1 VVNKVRYIVLWL
13 VLLLIL
19 GMTNWS
25 ILEKEQLL
33 ANGQVVLLK
42 LAPVDPRSLIQ
53 GDYMALRYALADD
66 IDASDWPNRGI
77 LVIKLDPNNV
87 ATFQRL
93 YNPAQPLAA
102 DERLLEYHKRT
113 KSFDWRGE
121 SLYIG
126 AESFFFQEG
135 HADYYDEAEYGEL
148 RVTNAGQSVLV
159 GLRDVSF
166 QSLGPP
172 LD

>member
-1 VVNKVRYIVLWL
+1 MNKLRYIVLWL

-25 ILEKEQLL
+25 IFQKEQLL
-33 ANGQVVLLK
+33 ANGQVVLLR

-53 GDYMALRYALADD
+53 GDYMALRYAIVRDVDL
-66 IDASDWPNRGI
+66 SDWPDRGM

-93 YNPAQPLAA
+93 HHPAQSLAS
-102 DERLLEYHKRT
+102 DERLLEYHKRARG
-113 KSFDWRGE
+113 FDWRGE
-121 SLYIG
+121 SLFIG

-135 HADYYDEAEYGEL
+135 HAEYYDDAEYGEL
-148 RVTNAGQSVLV
+148 RVTKSGQSVLV
-159 GLRDVSF
+159 GLRDENF
-166 QSLGPP
+166 QLLGPP
-172 LD
+172 PD

>member
-1 VVNKVRYIVLWL
+1 MNKLRYTVLWL

-25 ILEKEQLL
+25 IFENEQLL

-42 LAPVDPRSLIQ
+42 LAPIDPRSLIQ
-53 GDYMALRYALADD
+53 GDYMALRYALAGDVD
-66 IDASDWPNRGI
+66 TSDLPNRGR

-93 YNPAQPLAA
+93 YHPAQPLAP

-113 KSFDWRGE
+113 SGLDWRGE

-135 HADYYDEAEYGEL
+135 HAEYYDKAAYGEL
-148 RVTNAGQSVLV
+148 RVTASGQSVLV

-166 QSLGPP
+166 RPLGPP

>member
-1 VVNKVRYIVLWL
+1 MNKLRYIILWL

-25 ILEKEQLL
+25 IFEKEQLL

-66 IDASDWPNRGI
+66 IDTNDWPNRGR
-77 LVIKLDPNNV
+77 LVIKLDPSNV
-87 ATFQRL
+87 ATIQRL
-93 YNPAQPLAA
+93 YNPAQPLAP
-102 DERLLEYHKRT
+102 DEGLLEYHKRI
-113 KSFDWRGE
+113 SGFEWRDE

-126 AESFFFQEG
+126 AESFFFQLIL
-135 HADYYDEAEYGEL
+135 AVKPAEKSSYNKMQL
-148 RVTNAGQSVLV
+148 N
-159 GLRDVSF
+159 
-166 QSLGPP
+166 
-172 LD
+172 